1 MRNFRQLRSAL
12 VVAILIGAGM
22 VASSPALHAAIPGS
36 DKSKA
41 VRCAN
46 LQRGIAAA
54 VALGDAELQAT
65 LQALY
70 DAYCV
75 AQ

>member
-1 MRNFRQLRSAL
+1 MRNLRQLRSAL
-12 VVAILIGAGM
+12 VVAAFIGTGLM
-22 VASSPALHAAIPGS
+22 VSSPALNAQAPGS

-65 LQALY
+65 LQAVY

>member
-1 MRNFRQLRSAL
+1 MRNLRQLRSAL
-12 VVAILIGAGM
+12 VVAMLIGGGM
-22 VASSPALHAAIPGS
+22 VASSPALSAAGPGS

-46 LQRGIAAA
+46 LQKGIAAA

-65 LQALY
+65 LQAVY

>member
-1 MRNFRQLRSAL
+1 MRNLRQLRAAL
-12 VVAILIGAGM
+12 VVAMLIGAGM
-22 VASSPALHAAIPGS
+22 VASSPALYAAGPGS
-36 DKSKA
+36 ERSKA